1 MDLYFQ
7 SCVAMASG
15 HFNIWTIYLLSP
27 WQHPPRHVNRVL
39 LPKGQLGRGL
49 KLVGGRGYGVFIHS
63 HRHTSRGLQTGD
75 QVTKV
80 TLPSTKDC
88 HQFVQSPAQQFL
100 LSVFTGLQLV
110 EDGGLGRLLKS
121 WWPLSPLV
129 CIALESPTTQDTWL
143 ASIVSY
149 SCQGVATLVQS

>member
-1 MDLYFQ
+1 M
-7 SCVAMASG
+7 
-15 HFNIWTIYLLSP
+15 
-27 WQHPPRHVNRVL
+27 L

-80 TLPSTKDC
+80 TLPSTEDC

-121 WWPLSPLV
+121 W
-129 CIALESPTTQDTWL
+129 
-143 ASIVSY
+143 
-149 SCQGVATLVQS
+149 